1 MNATQIITEIR
12 NGELAKEL
20 SLALSEAL
28 RSVQDVG
35 KGASVNLK
43 IEIKP
48 LTKMKMTEPAVG
60 YSGEVICKPAKPEL
74 EETIMFIGIDGEPT
88 KQPSRQPELGLKIAG
103 SEAAQ

>member
-1 MNATQIITEIR
+1 MNAIQIITDIN
-12 NGELAKEL
+12 NGAVATEF

-35 KGASVNLK
+35 KGASVTLK
-43 IEIKP
+43 ININP
-48 LTKMKMTEPAVG
+48 LTKMQMSEPAVG
-60 YSGEVICKPAKPEL
+60 YSAEVTCKPAKPEPA
-74 EETIMFIGIDGEPT
+74 EQVMFIGIDGEPT